1 MNDLI
6 SIVLPVYNGARY
18 LRESIDSVLKQ
29 THTNWE
35 LLILDDCSTD
45 ETPAIAMEYEKADS
59 RIHYHRNQT
68 NLKLPG
74 NLNAGFRL
82 AKGDYLTWT
91 SDENRVRPMAL
102 EKMLAALKQNNAH
115 LAYAS
120 YQVIDEDGNDTF
132 VMHVD
137 PRGAEHILGSN
148 VVGACFLYTRKVYET
163 VGEYNTSLFLV
174 EDFDYWQRVL
184 MKFPGIAIQEILY
197 EYRHHGGSLTSTKN
211 QKRYGEVLEKMLL
224 TNRPGFGRISL
235 EAAYYYYR
243 ALKKSRECQG
253 VSNPDLYRYHA
264 LHAMHQVRHALGRL
278 WKR

>member
-1 MNDLI
+1 MNELI
-6 SIVLPVYNGARY
+6 SIVLPVYNGARF
-18 LRESIDSVLKQ
+18 LRESIDSVLAQ
-29 THTNWE
+29 THRNWE
-35 LLILDDCSTD
+35 LLILDDCSND
-45 ETPAIAMEYEKADS
+45 ETPVIAKEYEQKDP
-59 RIHYHRNQT
+59 RIHYHRNT
-68 NLKLPG
+68 VNLKLPG

-91 SDENRVRPMAL
+91 SDDNRFRPMAL

-132 VMHVD
+132 AVNVD

-163 VGEYNTSLFLV
+163 VGEYDTGLFLV

-184 MKFPGIAIQEILY
+184 MKFPGIAIQEVLY

-211 QKRYGEVLEKMLL
+211 QKRYGEVLEKMLM
-224 TNRPGFGRISL
+224 TNRPGFGRLSP

-253 VSNPDLYRYHA
+253 VPNPDLYRYHV
-264 LHAMHQVRHALGRL
+264 LHAVHQVRHALGRL